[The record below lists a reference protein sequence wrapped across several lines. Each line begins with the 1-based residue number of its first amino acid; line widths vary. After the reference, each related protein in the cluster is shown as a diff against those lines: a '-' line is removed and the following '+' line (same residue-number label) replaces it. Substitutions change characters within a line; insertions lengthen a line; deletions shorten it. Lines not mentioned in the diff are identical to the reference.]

1 MVYESCTSRRSL
13 VIITLNKSVGASSS
27 ATVTDVGGKLS
38 MDVNVTEITLDAAN
52 DSIEIRNKAMSLLVD
67 KTTTASITYIGEA
80 APGTSEASANWRIF
94 ILDNSTSIT
103 KKKWADGNG
112 NFDNIWSNRASLT
125 YA

>member
-27 ATVTDVGGKLS
+27 ATVTDVAGKKSL
-38 MDVNVTEITLDAAN
+38 DVNVTEITLDAAN

-80 APGTSEASANWRIF
+80 APGTSESSANWRIF

>member
-1 MVYESCTSRRSL
+1 M
-13 VIITLNKSVGASSS
+13 IITLNKSVGASSS
-27 ATVTDVGGKLS
+27 ATVTDVAGKKSL
-38 MDVNVTEITLDAAN
+38 DVNVTEITLDAAN

-80 APGTSEASANWRIF
+80 APGTSESSATWRIF

>member
-1 MVYESCTSRRSL
+1 M
-13 VIITLNKSVGASSS
+13 IITLNKSVGASSS